1 MYIHIYSSFPHK
13 CISVNVY
20 AINRRDVRPV
30 WSITYIT
37 YIIYISYISSQM
49 YHIYISSHMYHIQIS
64 HISHISHIYNAHRA
78 YVPQEKTDPFL
89 QFTPV
94 SGSEKGNT
102 TTLVKMWRWLCL
114 PPHWLSRL
122 PLVVGGEG
130 DWIKGNGMSVHK
142 HTRACMSA
150 RTHAWAYWQG
160 HKQDCRSTSDYNTLN
175 VRCNT
180 LQHTTKLLEEH
191 VWLQHTATKSARCNT
206 LQHTATHCN
215 TLQHTAAHCNT
226 LQHTA
231 IHCNTLQHNALSGH
245 VCMLFVWLSQKRH
258 TDILNNPDTV
268 GVCLYAFSL
277 TQSKK
282 AYRLWHSQHS
292 QKDTV
297 KKTYRHTDRQ
307 TYRHTVI
314 PYCLDVCL
322 CMCLC
327 LCVCLCLCLCLCV
340 CVCLCAA
347 LRPPTPHIYVY
358 IYILKVLSC
367 ARSKFLNRNI
377 SCWIQPSTS
386 TINMFRN
393 TFFSE
398 SSSRRAFP
406 SESKH

>member
-94 SGSEKGNT
+94 SGSEKGTT

-160 HKQDCRSTSDYNTLN
+160 HKQDCTTTHWTYAATHYNTLQNYLRSTSDYNTLQQN
-175 VRCNT
+175 QHAATHCNT
-180 LQHTTKLLEEH
+180 LQHT
-191 VWLQHTATKSARCNT
+191 ATHCST

-215 TLQHTAAHCNT
+215 TLQHTTT
-226 LQHTA
+226 L
-231 IHCNTLQHNALSGH
+231 
-245 VCMLFVWLSQKRH
+245 
-258 TDILNNPDTV
+258 PE
-268 GVCLYAFSL
+268 
-277 TQSKK
+277 
-282 AYRLWHSQHS
+282 RLLGQ
-292 QKDTV
+292 
-297 KKTYRHTDRQ
+297 
-307 TYRHTVI
+307 
-314 PYCLDVCL
+314 
-322 CMCLC
+322 
-327 LCVCLCLCLCLCV
+327 
-340 CVCLCAA
+340 
-347 LRPPTPHIYVY
+347 
-358 IYILKVLSC
+358 
-367 ARSKFLNRNI
+367 
-377 SCWIQPSTS
+377 
-386 TINMFRN
+386 
-393 TFFSE
+393 
-398 SSSRRAFP
+398 
-406 SESKH
+406 